1 MSNWYEFKKLY
12 SASNLDDCIFKAYV
26 VDENTYRIITDENDL
41 FKDIFLSI
49 IKGTYTMST
58 IISDNGI
65 SKYEDIKIDN
75 QDAIKNLQQYI
86 DMLSK
91 ETIKQRFKLEE
102 TNIIPIISFQF
113 KGPDFNYKQGM
124 NPVAYNRAT
133 KLVYSI
139 LNLVSGDDMQ
149 EQFLFSKA
157 GSLIYDIHVP
167 ENNQSNHIN
176 VVKQMLL
183 HINSGNISSFN
194 HITYNNIIKNLYEL
208 TKIQNLDS
216 LNIIFAEN
224 DIIDINF
231 NNIINVYSNMDSINK
246 SVTGIPDGYSHKH
259 NSFKIGKYVCK
270 MHNPQPDDIIKIKN
284 ASANTVQIIVQG
296 IIEFEHEYTILVT
309 SINIDGDIISFELE

>member
-1 MSNWYEFKKLY
+1 MNSWYEFKKLY
-12 SASNLDDCIFKAYV
+12 SASNPDNCIFKAYV
-26 VDENTYRIITDENDL
+26 VDENTYRIIIDEDDL

-49 IKGTYTMST
+49 IKGTYMMST
-58 IISDNGI
+58 IVSDNDML
-65 SKYEDIKIDN
+65 KYKDIKIDN

-91 ETIKQRFKLEE
+91 ETVKQRFKLNK

-124 NPVAYNRAT
+124 NPPAHNRAT

-139 LNLVSGDDMQ
+139 LNLISGGDMQ

-157 GSLIYDIHVP
+157 GSLIYDIHMP
-167 ENNQSNHIN
+167 ENNLSNHISDI
-176 VVKQMLL
+176 KQMLL

-194 HITYNNIIKNLYEL
+194 NIAYNNIIKNLYEL

-231 NNIINVYSNMDSINK
+231 DNIINVYNNMDSINK
-246 SVTGIPDGYSHKH
+246 SIKGVPDGYSHKH

-270 MHNPQPDDIIKIKN
+270 MHNPEPDDIIKIKN
-284 ASANTVQIIVQG
+284 ASASTIQIVVQG

-309 SINIDGDIISFELE
+309 SINIDDDIIYFELE